1 GFSASAETRF
11 RFPRLKAAAASS
23 EVTAAVC
30 FSFFVPAQ
38 GSTQRPMAVAR
49 IRLPLATCYRYPGLR
64 KANACEWLLQRAP
77 ALPWP
82 LALRLQQLRREAL
95 QPSTYP
101 FELRYTTGLV
111 LALRTQVAAYARRW
125 RSVRVAPARRP
136 QPRFRQAASF

>member
-1 GFSASAETRF
+1 MGPFSASAETRF
-11 RFPRLKAAAASS
+11 RFPRLKAAAAPS

-49 IRLPLATCYRYPGLR
+49 IRLPLATCYRYPGLC
-64 KANACEWLLQRAP
+64 KADACEWLLQRAP

-82 LALRLQQLRREAL
+82 LAFRLQQLRRDAR

-101 FELRYTTGLV
+101 FELQCTSGLV
-111 LALRTQVAAYARRW
+111 LALCTHLAAC
-125 RSVRVAPARRP
+125 V
-136 QPRFRQAASF
+136 